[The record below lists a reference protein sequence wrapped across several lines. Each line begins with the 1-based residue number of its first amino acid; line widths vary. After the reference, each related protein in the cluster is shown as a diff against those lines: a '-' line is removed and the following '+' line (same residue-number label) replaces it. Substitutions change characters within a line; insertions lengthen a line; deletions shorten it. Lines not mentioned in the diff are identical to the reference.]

1 MCTACNRNLWS
12 QANLFETR
20 KQNNK
25 HGSLSTSRTRK
36 GVLAFPAGG
45 SELLTALQPKSPECH
60 TAVTQS
66 SQFPWGDLTFR
77 FPQSLPE
84 ILPKDFLSASPP
96 PGHFLPPRITLPL
109 HLTMPPDAPRPA
121 SKQDAISPLLAPNC
135 RGKAAAEKQTFRA
148 FTEGG
153 RARGALTAG

>member
-36 GVLAFPAGG
+36 GVRAFPAGG

-66 SQFPWGDLTFR
+66 SQTI
-77 FPQSLPE
+77 SLGRPHFQ
-84 ILPKDFLSASPP
+84 ILSKFTRNSPKGFSVRLPTPRTLSPSKNYPSSPP
-96 PGHFLPPRITLPL
+96 YY
-109 HLTMPPDAPRPA
+109 APRRPKTC
-121 SKQDAISPLLAPNC
+121 KQAGCDFALACSQLPGESGC
-135 RGKAAAEKQTFRA
+135 
-148 FTEGG
+148 
-153 RARGALTAG
+153 